1 MIAEK
6 RIENE
11 MRYENRRKESVFLS
25 NNVRGPEES
34 LGTRRPWVAAAKCRC

>member
-1 MIAEK
+1 MIDEK
-6 RIENE
+6 RIEHE
-11 MRYENRRKESVFLS
+11 MRCENRRKESVS